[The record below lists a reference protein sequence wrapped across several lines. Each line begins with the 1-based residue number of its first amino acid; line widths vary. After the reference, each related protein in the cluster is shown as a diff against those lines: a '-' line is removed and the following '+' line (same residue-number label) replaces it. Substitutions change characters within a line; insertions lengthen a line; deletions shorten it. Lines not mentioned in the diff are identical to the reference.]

1 MDKCIRQNW
10 PDYEEVRMIRTWR
23 SAPLLRCS
31 AALLSLVTLF
41 APGSEALHHQY
52 WWQTGKGVGN
62 RKLETYFHFPPG
74 SMSSGYP
81 ALIVAFRA

>member
-1 MDKCIRQNW
+1 MRQNW
-10 PDYEEVRMIRTWR
+10 HDQNMAE
-23 SAPLLRCS
+23 CS
-31 AALLSLVTLF
+31 AAPLSLVTLF